1 MTSDSSDPAR
11 RKHHRSSHSDVET
24 DEPSKRRKHGHHHH
38 HHRRRHHRHHGKKHE
53 EIDSKLE
60 TEVKEAE
67 VETEGGK
74 EVLGSGAVGVA
85 MSSSNLGIDYD
96 MEEGEIIEDDVP
108 PTSAAYDVAEDIE
121 NKKLS
126 SDMDHHEAHAEG
138 PNFGMPI
145 EKKVEEADRSK
156 NHEGLS
162 WEGIFS
168 EKYLANGNLVGER
181 HKHEGKCS
189 PIEES
194 RTQKHYYGDRNDLKD
209 RKRSL
214 TPDNAGKRRK
224 TAKVALPRDGYEDEG
239 PYGKDSKSPDR
250 SRGLPQSQSTSEEVS
265 ISEVFH
271 KPEGVFYKDRK
282 YKGDK
287 DYERVTGL
295 IRDYCHG
302 SQGFLKEKERE
313 RSSSRSRYSS
323 QDDRFHS
330 HETAE
335 RYREGSREIDRD
347 RTKNRDRERGRT
359 QGNEGDR
366 VTERNRERE
375 RVRQKEMERGRAH
388 ERGRVRE
395 KEIEEDR
402 AHERERVREKEIER
416 DRARERE
423 RERERDNYRDRQWD
437 NDRKRERESR
447 WESDRESSRGRSRDK
462 ERDKETD
469 RYRRTNKYDDLGSSY
484 GDRDKYSA
492 SRRIKDDGTGHR
504 EKKNDPVIK
513 ISDQKLHEIETDI
526 SKRDEDEQD
535 YQEEISFQLA
545 EHEEEEELDRIKEES
560 RKRKLAILEKYK
572 NLQLHPKTQLED
584 TAKEVIEHS
593 SELEV
598 GGNHMPEA
606 VDGRAEGGESRSG
619 DKVISVGKSPN
630 QEGFATNDQNSGAGG
645 LGQGTP
651 KSERSNDM
659 FCDDIFGESPA
670 VHKTGK
676 GDGLM
681 IERNGLHDNWDDAEG
696 YYSYRFGEVL
706 DGRYEIIASHGKGVF
721 STVVRARDL
730 KAKPGDPEEVA
741 IKMIRNND
749 TMYKAGM
756 EELVILKKLV
766 GADPEDRRHCVRFL
780 SSFKYRNHLCLVFES
795 LHMNLREVLKKFGRN
810 IGLKL
815 TAVRTYAKQLFIS
828 LKHLK
833 NCGVL
838 HSDIKPDNMLVNEAK
853 NVLKLCDFGNAM
865 FAGKNDITPYL
876 VSRFYRAP
884 EIILGL
890 PYDHPIDMWS
900 VGCCIFELYTGKV
913 LFPGPTNNDMLRL
926 HMELKGPFPKKMLR
940 KGAFT
945 DQHFDQD
952 LNFYATEEDPVTK
965 KAIRKLI
972 VNIRPRDIGAIISG
986 SPGEDPKMLTHFKD
1000 LLDRIFV
1007 LDPDKRLTV
1016 SQALSHPFI
1025 TEKISDWGEA
1035 SFLAVLSVEY
1045 FLFLLISIRIMRQP
1059 FSALDA

>member
-1 MTSDSSDPAR
+1 MQ
-11 RKHHRSSHSDVET
+11 HLGI
-24 DEPSKRRKHGHHHH
+24 KHGHHH
-38 HHRRRHHRHHGKKHE
+38 HHRRRHHPHHGKKPE

-67 VETEGGK
+67 VEIEGGK
-74 EVLGSGAVGVA
+74 EILGNGAVGVA

-138 PNFGMPI
+138 PNFGMPF
-145 EKKVEEADRSK
+145 EKKVEEVDRSK

-162 WEGIFS
+162 WEGISS
-168 EKYLANGNLVGER
+168 EKYLANGNLVGEC
-181 HKHEGKCS
+181 HKHEVKCS

-194 RTQKHYYGDRNDLKD
+194 RTQKHYYGDGNDLKD
-209 RKRSL
+209 WKRSL

-271 KPEGVFYKDRK
+271 KPEDVFYKDRK

-302 SQGFLKEKERE
+302 SQDFLKVKERE
-313 RSSSRSRYSS
+313 RSSSRRRYSS
-323 QDDRFHS
+323 QDDRLHS
-330 HETAE
+330 YETAE
-335 RYREGSREIDRD
+335 RYR
-347 RTKNRDRERGRT
+347 
-359 QGNEGDR
+359 
-366 VTERNRERE
+366 
-375 RVRQKEMERGRAH
+375 RA
-388 ERGRVRE
+388 
-395 KEIEEDR
+395 
-402 AHERERVREKEIER
+402 
-416 DRARERE
+416 
-423 RERERDNYRDRQWD
+423 
-437 NDRKRERESR
+437 
-447 WESDRESSRGRSRDK
+447 
-462 ERDKETD
+462 
-469 RYRRTNKYDDLGSSY
+469 NKYDDLGSSY
-484 GDRDKYSA
+484 GDRDKCSV
-492 SRRIKDDGTGHR
+492 SKRIKDDGTGHI

-513 ISDQKLHEIETDI
+513 SSDYKLHEIETDI

-535 YQEEISFQLA
+535 SQEEISFQLA

-560 RKRKLAILEKYK
+560 RKRKQAILEKYR

-593 SELEV
+593 SELAD

-606 VDGRAEGGESRSG
+606 VYYRADGGESHSG

-630 QEGFATNDQNSGAGG
+630 QERFATNDQNSVAGG

-670 VHKTGK
+670 AVHKTGK
-676 GDGLM
+676 GDGLI
-681 IERNGLHDNWDDAEG
+681 IERSGLHDNWDDAEG

-706 DGRYEIIASHGKGVF
+706 DDRYEIIASHGKGVF

-741 IKMIRNND
+741 IKMIRNNG

-766 GADPEDRRHCVRFL
+766 GVDPEDRRHCVRFL

-838 HSDIKPDNMLVNEAK
+838 HSDIKPDNMLVNEGK

-865 FAGKNDITPYL
+865 FAGKNEITPYL

-900 VGCCIFELYTGKV
+900 VGCCLC
-913 LFPGPTNNDMLRL
+913 
-926 HMELKGPFPKKMLR
+926 
-940 KGAFT
+940 
-945 DQHFDQD
+945 
-952 LNFYATEEDPVTK
+952 
-965 KAIRKLI
+965 
-972 VNIRPRDIGAIISG
+972 
-986 SPGEDPKMLTHFKD
+986 
-1000 LLDRIFV
+1000 
-1007 LDPDKRLTV
+1007 
-1016 SQALSHPFI
+1016 
-1025 TEKISDWGEA
+1025 
-1035 SFLAVLSVEY
+1035 
-1045 FLFLLISIRIMRQP
+1045 
-1059 FSALDA
+1059 

>member
-1 MTSDSSDPAR
+1 M
-11 RKHHRSSHSDVET
+11 
-24 DEPSKRRKHGHHHH
+24 
-38 HHRRRHHRHHGKKHE
+38 
-53 EIDSKLE
+53 
-60 TEVKEAE
+60 
-67 VETEGGK
+67 
-74 EVLGSGAVGVA
+74 
-85 MSSSNLGIDYD
+85 
-96 MEEGEIIEDDVP
+96 
-108 PTSAAYDVAEDIE
+108 
-121 NKKLS
+121 
-126 SDMDHHEAHAEG
+126 
-138 PNFGMPI
+138 
-145 EKKVEEADRSK
+145 
-156 NHEGLS
+156 
-162 WEGIFS
+162 
-168 EKYLANGNLVGER
+168 
-181 HKHEGKCS
+181 
-189 PIEES
+189 
-194 RTQKHYYGDRNDLKD
+194 
-209 RKRSL
+209 
-214 TPDNAGKRRK
+214 
-224 TAKVALPRDGYEDEG
+224 
-239 PYGKDSKSPDR
+239 
-250 SRGLPQSQSTSEEVS
+250 PQSQSTSEEVS

-271 KPEGVFYKDRK
+271 KPEDVFYKDRK
-282 YKGDK
+282 SKGDK

-295 IRDYCHG
+295 VRDYCHG
-302 SQGFLKEKERE
+302 SQDFLKEKERE

-323 QDDRFHS
+323 QDDRLHS

-335 RYREGSREIDRD
+335 RYR
-347 RTKNRDRERGRT
+347 
-359 QGNEGDR
+359 
-366 VTERNRERE
+366 
-375 RVRQKEMERGRAH
+375 
-388 ERGRVRE
+388 
-395 KEIEEDR
+395 
-402 AHERERVREKEIER
+402 
-416 DRARERE
+416 
-423 RERERDNYRDRQWD
+423 
-437 NDRKRERESR
+437 
-447 WESDRESSRGRSRDK
+447 SDRESSRGRSRDK

-469 RYRRTNKYDDLGSSY
+469 RYRRANKYDDLGSSY
-484 GDRDKYSA
+484 GDRDKFSV

-513 ISDQKLHEIETDI
+513 SSDHKLHEIETDI

-545 EHEEEEELDRIKEES
+545 EHEEEEELDRIKEE
-560 RKRKLAILEKYK
+560 
-572 NLQLHPKTQLED
+572 T
-584 TAKEVIEHS
+584 KEVIEHS

-598 GGNHMPEA
+598 GGNHKPEA
-606 VDGRAEGGESRSG
+606 VYYRADGGESHSG
-619 DKVISVGKSPN
+619 DKVISVGKSSN
-630 QEGFATNDQNSGAGG
+630 QDGFATNDQNSGAGG

-651 KSERSNDM
+651 KSETSNDM

-670 VHKTGK
+670 AVHKTGK
-676 GDGLM
+676 GDGLI
-681 IERNGLHDNWDDAEG
+681 IERSGLHDNWDDAEG

-766 GADPEDRRHCVRFL
+766 GADPEDRRHCVCFL

-865 FAGKNDITPYL
+865 FAGKNEITPYL

-900 VGCCIFELYTGKV
+900 VGCCLFELYIGKV

-940 KGAFT
+940 KAAFT

-1025 TEKISDWGEA
+1025 TGK
-1035 SFLAVLSVEY
+1035 
-1045 FLFLLISIRIMRQP
+1045 
-1059 FSALDA
+1059 